1 MTKGCRTW
9 SFDCKR
15 VSVGAVFGVLE
26 ISKFLE
32 LSPESQR
39 RFSAFCLFQNLSGHS
54 LTATYFLKGHV
65 FEITLTVL
73 KTLFAFLFFL
83 E

>member
-32 LSPESQR
+32 LSPES
-39 RFSAFCLFQNLSGHS
+39 
-54 LTATYFLKGHV
+54 
-65 FEITLTVL
+65 
-73 KTLFAFLFFL
+73 
-83 E
+83 